1 MSGRYILKFTLWSL
15 DKIYV
20 KSTFSFVDD
29 INQLHAT
36 TIFREHNFD
45 FTENLSGKK
54 ILEFLQRNSCS
65 TIFELPY
72 LSCKLISR
80 NFSEVVRSSKSYNM
94 NVTSN
99 FWRKSS
105 HVAVAEWLERRTL
118 DQLVQIEGGLLRV
131 RGSKFFFSFFEVNWC
146 LEPSSGQ
153 NKRYKYI
160 CVYKHSNIWL
170 KTTFFYFPESQYYW
184 EGFKM

>member
-1 MSGRYILKFTLWSL
+1 M
-15 DKIYV
+15 

-36 TIFREHNFD
+36 TIFHEHNFD

-65 TIFELPY
+65 TIFELPH

-131 RGSKFFFSFFEVNWC
+131 WGSKFFFSFFAEILSC
-146 LEPSSGQ
+146 TPPSGH
-153 NKRYKYI
+153 NKHYRLFYSYVHPKMGP
-160 CVYKHSNIWL
+160 KMA
-170 KTTFFYFPESQYYW
+170 FFEFTESQQN
-184 EGFKM
+184 